1 MVVVFLI
8 GCIATLFLCTTHAF
22 LTPTNNFH
30 RKKISSPLL
39 VPKSSPPLQSN
50 NVITTK
56 LYMSSPASAMDSLS
70 DSSIKALTFSQDAA
84 RNLELT
90 RLDNEV
96 LLVGMVRSAGA
107 EDMAVRKLLTQFGI
121 SPDGAMDAVE
131 QVMLERGVVKSGS
144 TTTEDDDS
152 ALPFS
157 SATKKTLDDA
167 ISIAKR
173 MSPQNGGIVQ
183 PGHVLLALLEYDE
196 RYSVATEDVS
206 KCAALDVLLKT
217 SSNSPIGKAFDGT
230 QFCRQ
235 LADIMANNA
244 LSSTASASTSSSS
257 ASGDTEITEREVVV
271 VGGNAGGPAT
281 PTLDK
286 VGIDLTEMAREGR
299 LDAVFG
305 REDEIRMALRTLG
318 RRRKSNPCL
327 IGEPGVGKTAIAEG
341 VAQCLAGGYFV
352 FDDKNGSEGGGWGI
366 RNPFRN
372 KKNEEEDGKSVAG
385 LSQEEVDQLP
395 PMTPCPRALQGF
407 RVISIDIASLVAG
420 MKFRGDFE
428 ERIQKIIEEASA
440 TPTILFIDELHTLI
454 GAGGGGGDGGMNAA
468 NLLKPALAR
477 GDIRVIGATTI
488 AEYRQ
493 YIEKDGALERRFQP
507 ILVNEPS
514 VDEAIDILN
523 AVMPR
528 YEEFH
533 GVRYTPFAVDAAA
546 RLSERY
552 INDRSLP
559 DKAIDLLDEAGSM
572 VKLEDDGLEDDL
584 PDDFF
589 VVTDDRIATVVSE
602 ISGIPVGKLDRDEKA
617 KLMRLEGDIE
627 TRVKGQNA
635 AVRSVSRAIR
645 RARSG
650 LRDQTKPV
658 ATFMFCGPTGVG
670 KTELCKALAATYYG
684 KEKDIIRI
692 DMSEYM
698 ERFSVS
704 RLVGSP
710 PGYVGYDEGGQLTE
724 AIRRKPHSVV
734 LFDEL
739 EKAHEDVLN
748 VLLQIL
754 DEGTLTDGKGR
765 TVSFKNCI
773 FVMTS
778 NVGSQE
784 IIKISRGENPTA
796 ADGSSIGMTMEGA
809 VKDELEKKMK
819 PELLN
824 RIDEIVVFKPL
835 EDKVLISIAQN
846 ILDET
851 IERASAEQDMAVTVT
866 KGLMEMVTNEGAYSA
881 AQFGARPMRRAAKR
895 FLEDTLSEAI
905 MREFLN
911 EGDDVVVDVASKD
924 EASGFTGDNRKIVKI
939 TRVTE
944 GNKSML
950 IPVDSDGGIGNI
962 ESASNDALN
971 RPMPPLPDADSFM

>member
-1 MVVVFLI
+1 MMAVSSQRRLSIMVAAFLI
-8 GCIATLFLCTTHAF
+8 GCIATLFLCTTNAF

-30 RKKISSPLL
+30 HKIVSSPLL

-84 RNLELT
+84 RNLKLT
-90 RLDNEV
+90 RLDHEV

-157 SATKKTLDDA
+157 SDTKKTLDDA

-173 MSPQNGGIVQ
+173 MSPQSGGIVQ

-244 LSSTASASTSSSS
+244 LSYKTASTASSTSSS

-271 VGGNAGGPAT
+271 VGGNAGGPST

-372 KKNEEEDGKSVAG
+372 KENEEEDGKSVAG
-385 LSQEEVDQLP
+385 LSQEEVNQLP

-658 ATFMFCGPTGVG
+658 ATFMFCGPTGKFV
-670 KTELCKALAATYYG
+670 THV
-684 KEKDIIRI
+684 I
-692 DMSEYM
+692 
-698 ERFSVS
+698 SVF
-704 RLVGSP
+704 RLVRC
-710 PGYVGYDEGGQLTE
+710 L
-724 AIRRKPHSVV
+724 
-734 LFDEL
+734 
-739 EKAHEDVLN
+739 
-748 VLLQIL
+748 
-754 DEGTLTDGKGR
+754 
-765 TVSFKNCI
+765 I
-773 FVMTS
+773 F
-778 NVGSQE
+778 
-784 IIKISRGENPTA
+784 A
-796 ADGSSIGMTMEGA
+796 
-809 VKDELEKKMK
+809 
-819 PELLN
+819 
-824 RIDEIVVFKPL
+824 
-835 EDKVLISIAQN
+835 
-846 ILDET
+846 
-851 IERASAEQDMAVTVT
+851 
-866 KGLMEMVTNEGAYSA
+866 
-881 AQFGARPMRRAAKR
+881 
-895 FLEDTLSEAI
+895 
-905 MREFLN
+905 
-911 EGDDVVVDVASKD
+911 
-924 EASGFTGDNRKIVKI
+924 NRKMNV
-939 TRVTE
+939 
-944 GNKSML
+944 
-950 IPVDSDGGIGNI
+950 
-962 ESASNDALN
+962 
-971 RPMPPLPDADSFM
+971 